1 MERRWPQFDPDGD
14 GYVTRIEFFA
24 PGTGLL
30 AFVRAHRS
38 GQGPNQGGGSGAPA
52 GGELVAVP
60 DVSTDRNAWFDYFDA
75 DKTGELNPEE
85 LTRALIKTYALG
97 SDLQQVQ
104 ATRELVAAVWPLFT
118 SGRSISRQAFLQPG
132 DGLADTLIAQLDLSK
147 RDSPPQAV
155 RVTAVAS
162 YPQI

>member
-1 MERRWPQFDPDGD
+1 MVASSWPCSPSSLPCSPLILCANGAWRDIPAS
-14 GYVTRIEFFA
+14 A
-24 PGTGLL
+24 PP
-30 AFVRAHRS
+30 S
-38 GQGPNQGGGSGAPA
+38 
-52 GGELVAVP
+52 
-60 DVSTDRNAWFDYFDA
+60 
-75 DKTGELNPEE
+75 
-85 LTRALIKTYALG
+85 
-97 SDLQQVQ
+97 QVQ